1 MKFKN
6 HADYLEQ
13 RMVLLNAAQELLDAG
28 EVGEKYQNAK
38 QAVVDLDNAY
48 EAYATEQANLNALNG
63 TQKPMI
69 DVMGMAN
76 KGGVIGSMGNEIEMF
91 DTMEYRKAFMNHVVK
106 GEAIPA
112 EFKNANET
120 TTTTDAG
127 AVIPTTVLN
136 KIIEKMESTGM
147 ILPLVTRT
155 SYKGGLA
162 IPTSSVKPTATWVA
176 EGVGS
181 DTQKKTLAQDGV
193 ITFVYHKLR
202 CAVAVSLEMD
212 TMALTAF
219 ETALISNVSEAMVK
233 ALETAIIKGNGS
245 GQPKGILSET
255 VVEGQNLDLTE
266 GTAIT
271 YENLCEME
279 AKLPLAYETS
289 AVWFMTKATFMKI
302 ASMVDTT
309 GQPIARVNYGIGGK
323 PERTVLGRTV
333 ILNDYM
339 SSYAASVTAD
349 TVIAF
354 LFNPKDYV
362 LNTNLNIAMKKY
374 EDNETDDIVTK
385 AIMLVDGK
393 VVDKNSLVTMT
404 IKNS

>member
-6 HADYLEQ
+6 HADYMEQ
-13 RMVLLNAAQELLDAG
+13 RTALLNAAQEFLDAG
-28 EVGEKYQNAK
+28 DVGEKYQNAK

-48 EAYATEQANLNALNG
+48 EAYATEQADLNALNG

-76 KGGVIGSMGNEIEMF
+76 KGGVIGSMGNEIELF
-91 DTMEYRKAFMNHVVK
+91 DSMEYRKAFMNHVVK

-112 EFKNANET
+112 EFKNTSET

-155 SYKGGLA
+155 SYKGGLG
-162 IPTSSVKPTATWVA
+162 IPVSSVKPTATWVA
-176 EGVGS
+176 EGAGS
-181 DTQKKTLAQDGV
+181 DTQKKTVGKDGM
-193 ITFVYHKLR
+193 IIFAYHKLR

-212 TMALTAF
+212 TMALSAF
-219 ETALISNVSEAMVK
+219 ESVLISNVSEAMVK
-233 ALETAIIKGNGS
+233 ALEVSIIKGSGT
-245 GQPKGILSET
+245 GQPKGVLSET
-255 VVEGQNLDLTE
+255 VETGQNVELTE
-266 GTAIT
+266 GAAIT

-279 AKLPLAYETS
+279 AKLPLAYEAN
-289 AVWFMTKATFMKI
+289 AVWFMTKVTFMKI
-302 ASMVDTT
+302 SSMVDANK
-309 GQPIARVNYGIGGK
+309 QPIARVNYGISGK
-323 PERTVLGRTV
+323 PERTLLGRPV

-339 SSYAASVTAD
+339 SSYATSVTTD
-349 TVIAF
+349 TTIAF

-393 VVDKNSLVTMT
+393 VVDKSSLVTMT